1 MSLCVQGC
9 VCRAAC
15 ARRLRVWL
23 DVHLRTHGCDCV
35 WPREWML
42 TGHLCAWRREGW
54 GQTDRQGGSGPG
66 GCPAYTQALGAPCL

>member
-54 GQTDRQGGSGPG
+54 GQTDRE
-66 GCPAYTQALGAPCL
+66 GAGRVVARHIRRLWERRVFE